1 MSCGILVPDQGWNVY
16 PLLWKLSVLTTGPR
30 GKPQVS
36 FLKTTAK
43 ILEGKVKKG
52 KKRGEERKEKRKK
65 TDIKHKFADKQS
77 EFKWT
82 INSKFHGTV

>member
-16 PLLWKLSVLTTGPR
+16 PLLWKLRVLTTGPR

-36 FLKTTAK
+36 FLKTTAQ

-52 KKRGEERKEKRKK
+52 KKRGEN
-65 TDIKHKFADKQS
+65 IISQ
-77 EFKWT
+77 
-82 INSKFHGTV
+82 